1 MADEDILYKA
11 LRRKVETFT
20 GVTPET
26 RRHFDM
32 LAQILFERTRAMVS
46 ATTLRR
52 FWGYQETGSG
62 GVSRNTLDVL
72 SRLIGYDG
80 WSTFSEQDDS
90 GGSSD
95 LMVDHHELAIDG
107 LRVGKQIEL
116 AWAPERRVIIEFL
129 GGYAFRVLS
138 SENSKLM
145 VGDTFQCRQIVEG
158 KPMICS
164 NLLRPG
170 YPAMSYLCGK
180 MGGVKF
186 TVGKFL

>member
-1 MADEDILYKA
+1 MADEDILYEA
-11 LRRKVETFT
+11 LRRRVETFT
-20 GVTPET
+20 GVKPET

-52 FWGYQETGSG
+52 FWGYQEAGSS

-80 WSTFSEQDDS
+80 WRTFSLQGDS
-90 GGSSD
+90 GGTSD
-95 LMVDHHELAIDG
+95 LMVDRHELAIEG

-116 AWAPERRVIIEFL
+116 TWIPERRVIVEYL

-138 SENSKLM
+138 SMNSKLM
-145 VGDTFQCRQIVEG
+145 EGDTFQCRQIVEG
-158 KPMICS
+158 RPMVCTY
-164 NLLRPG
+164 LLRPG
-170 YPAMSYLCGK
+170 YPAMSYECGK
-180 MGGVKF
+180 MGGKIC
-186 TVGKFL
+186 GR

>member
-1 MADEDILYKA
+1 MADEEILYDN

-52 FWGYQETGSG
+52 FWGYQEMGYSG
-62 GVSRNTLDVL
+62 LSRNTLNVL
-72 SRLIGYDG
+72 SRFVGYTNWNAFVQQDLLVD
-80 WSTFSEQDDS
+80 SSE
-90 GGSSD
+90 
-95 LMVDHHELAIDG
+95 LMDVRQELAVTA
-107 LRVGKQIEL
+107 LTVGNKVEVTWMPDRRIVIEY
-116 AWAPERRVIIEFL
+116 L
-129 GGYAFRVLS
+129 GADTFRVLS

-145 VGDTFQCRQIVEG
+145 AGDTFHCSQIVAS
-158 KPMICS
+158 KSMFCN

-170 YPAMSYLCGK
+170 SPVMSYVCGK
-180 MGGVKF
+180 TGGVSFHMIK
-186 TVGKFL
+186 K